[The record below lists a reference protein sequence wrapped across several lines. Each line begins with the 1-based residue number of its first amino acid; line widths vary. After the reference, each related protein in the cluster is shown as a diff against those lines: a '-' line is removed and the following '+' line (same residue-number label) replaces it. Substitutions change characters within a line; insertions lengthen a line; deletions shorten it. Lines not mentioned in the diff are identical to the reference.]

1 MNAKLNFHCSD
12 LDSIA
17 NVYMLVVVIVL
28 HILTRLWSNSV
39 TVGAMLI
46 ITCRLASST
55 ELDNYTVNHKNVSSL
70 FLIIT
75 LAFLGR
81 FLYFLYGWKRE
92 RILYKQV
99 NKIYHITLTVPP
111 HYLVKLKPCKT
122 AHFEVNHSAFDRTS
136 LQHLQKVVQC
146 SYIPIVW

>member
-1 MNAKLNFHCSD
+1 
-12 LDSIA
+12 
-17 NVYMLVVVIVL
+17 MLVVVIVL

-92 RILYKQV
+92 GILYKQV
-99 NKIYHITLTVPP
+99 NKIYHFTLTVPP
-111 HYLVKLKPCKT
+111 HYLVKQNHVKRHILKSITVRSIEPVCNICRKSSNVRIFQLCGSKFIYQ
-122 AHFEVNHSAFDRTS
+122 ASSRKKNFRILRF
-136 LQHLQKVVQC
+136 
-146 SYIPIVW
+146 